1 MQGRGGPL
9 EKYLAV
15 PGANT
20 NLPVS
25 AGRQPVP
32 LQFADD
38 ACAKFESFHCQLEGI
53 ARLTR
58 AAVPAALRN
67 EGAEA

>member
-38 ACAKFESFHCQLEGI
+38 ACAKFESFHCQLEGD
-53 ARLTR
+53 R
-58 AAVPAALRN
+58 AINQGRRTGSPSQRRS
-67 EGAEA
+67 